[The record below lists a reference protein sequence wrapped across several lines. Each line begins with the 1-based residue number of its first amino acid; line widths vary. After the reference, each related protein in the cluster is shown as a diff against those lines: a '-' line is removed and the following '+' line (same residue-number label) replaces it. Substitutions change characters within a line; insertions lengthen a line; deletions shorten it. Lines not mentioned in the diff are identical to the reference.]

1 MRIIL
6 LLISIM
12 MFFASLRKKHAKYV
26 PLGCLFIVL
35 AGII

>member
-6 LLISIM
+6 LLISVM
-12 MFFASLRKKHAKYV
+12 WFVSSLRKKNTKYV

>member
-1 MRIIL
+1 MRIVL

-12 MFFASLRKKHAKYV
+12 CFLASLRKKNAKYV

-35 AGII
+35 AGMI